1 MGQLRKQSTE
11 LNRLKKMKE
20 ENDKMVRKMT
30 EEVVGLKA
38 MRVKHIRQMKADAEE
53 FRKWKQ
59 ASAKEVLFSSCVYVD
74 IFVVLLTFWVFS
86 GEWGFGYGKFG
97 KKSITD
103 VDSLCLTYKC
113 VLGNMS

>member
-59 ASAKEVLFSSCVYVD
+59 ASAKEVLFSSCVYEKWNN
-74 IFVVLLTFWVFS
+74 IPHYTQTEINGRGPCEPPS
-86 GEWGFGYGKFG
+86 
-97 KKSITD
+97 T
-103 VDSLCLTYKC
+103 
-113 VLGNMS
+113 NQ